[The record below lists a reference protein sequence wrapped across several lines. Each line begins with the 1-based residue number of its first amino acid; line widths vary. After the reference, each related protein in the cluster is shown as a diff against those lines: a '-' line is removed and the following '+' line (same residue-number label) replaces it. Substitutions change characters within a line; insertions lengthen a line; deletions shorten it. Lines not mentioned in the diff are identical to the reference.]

1 MERRK
6 RTWEKTYKYVLWE
19 LGFLSQI
26 TTVNPATE
34 KDIATYDVMGKDSV
48 FDLVRKA
55 QIAFP
60 KWKRDYEERRV
71 HIYNLVEY
79 LKKNKKELAGVATAE
94 MGKVLKESIGEVEK
108 CAWALEFYA
117 DHGDVFLSD
126 EVLNTDARKSFLTF
140 EPLGAIGSI
149 MPWNFPYWQALRFAA
164 PCLMAGNVIVMKPS
178 RVTLQSGLE
187 IEKAFT
193 ESGIPEGIFQTVVGS
208 VDSANHL
215 IDSDVNAVTFTG
227 STNAGAKVGQRAA
240 RNLKKCVLELGGS
253 DPFIVLDDAKVE
265 KAAEGAVK
273 GRFINCGQSCVASKR
288 FFVSK
293 NVAEEF
299 IEAFIKKA
307 SQLRV
312 GNPALLET
320 DIGPLSSKD
329 SLDTISGIVEDA
341 KEKGAEILL
350 GGSQMDRDGFFYK
363 PTILS
368 NIEPNMRI
376 VKEETFGPVAPITI
390 VEDENEAIRFANDIE
405 FGLGASIWTKNLQK
419 AEKISR
425 RIESG
430 IVSVNNV
437 VVSDPR
443 IPFGGIKHSGFGREL
458 SRYGMLEFV
467 NIKSVRFYDDLV
479 HHHYVE

>member
-1 MERRK
+1 MDKEQVFQLVGKARR
-6 RTWEKTYKYVLWE
+6 
-19 LGFLSQI
+19 
-26 TTVNPATE
+26 
-34 KDIATYDVMGKDSV
+34 
-48 FDLVRKA
+48 
-55 QIAFP
+55 AFP
-60 KWKRDYEERRV
+60 EWKKDYEKRRSY
-71 HIYNLVEY
+71 IYVLVEY
-79 LKKNKKELAGVATAE
+79 LKKNKMELAKIATSE
-94 MGKVLKESIGEVEK
+94 MGKTIKESSGEVEK

-117 DHGDVFLSD
+117 DHGDSFLAD

-140 EPLGAIGSI
+140 EPLGVIGSI

-178 RVTLQSGLE
+178 RVTMQTGIE

-193 ESGIPEGIFQTVVGS
+193 ESGIPDGIFQTVVGS
-208 VDSANHL
+208 VESANHL

-227 STNAGAKVGQRAA
+227 STDAGAKVGQRAA
-240 RNLKKCVLELGGS
+240 MNLKKCVLELGGS
-253 DPFIVLDDAKVE
+253 DPFIVLDDAIIE

-293 NVAEEF
+293 NIAKDF
-299 IEAFIKKA
+299 IELFIKKA
-307 SQLRV
+307 SQLKV
-312 GNPALLET
+312 GDPTLIET
-320 DIGPLSSKD
+320 DIGPLSSKG
-329 SLDTISGIVEDA
+329 SLETISGIVEDA

-350 GGSQMDRDGFFYK
+350 GGSKIDGKGYFYQ
-363 PTILS
+363 PTILT
-368 NIEPNMRI
+368 NVKPNMRI
-376 VKEETFGPVAPITI
+376 ATEETFGPVAPITI
-390 VEDENEAIRFANDIE
+390 VENESEAVRLANDTE
-405 FGLGASIWTKNLQK
+405 FGLGASIWTKDLAK

-425 RIESG
+425 QIESG

-437 VVSDPR
+437 VISDPR

-467 NIKSVRFYDDLV
+467 NIKSVRFYDNLS

>member
-1 MERRK
+1 MA
-6 RTWEKTYKYVLWE
+6 
-19 LGFLSQI
+19 QI
-26 TTVNPATE
+26 KTVNPATE
-34 KDIATYDVMGKDSV
+34 EEISSFTPMDETQV

-55 QIAFP
+55 KRAFP
-60 KWKRDYEERRV
+60 EWKKDYEKRRSY
-71 HIYNLVEY
+71 IYNLVEY
-79 LKKNKKELAGVATAE
+79 LKKNKTRLAKVATSE
-94 MGKVLKESIGEVEK
+94 MGKALKESIGEVEK

-117 DHGDVFLSD
+117 DNGDSFLAD

-140 EPLGAIGSI
+140 EPLGVIGSI

-178 RVTLQSGLE
+178 RITMQSGIE

-193 ESGIPEGIFQTVVGS
+193 ESGIPDGIFQTVVGS
-208 VDSANHL
+208 VESANHL

-227 STNAGAKVGQRAA
+227 STNAGKKVGERAA
-240 RNLKKCVLELGGS
+240 LNLKKCVLELGGS
-253 DPFIVLDDAKVE
+253 DPFIVLDDAIIE

-288 FFVSK
+288 FFVGK
-293 NVAEEF
+293 NIAKDF
-299 IEAFIKKA
+299 IELFIKKA
-307 SQLRV
+307 SQLKV
-312 GNPALLET
+312 GDPMSMET
-320 DIGPLSSKD
+320 DVGPLSSKD

-350 GGSQMDRDGFFYK
+350 GGSTRDEKGFFYE
-363 PTILS
+363 PTILT
-368 NIEPNMRI
+368 NVKPNMRI
-376 VKEETFGPVAPITI
+376 ANEETFGPVAPITI
-390 VEDENEAIRFANDIE
+390 VENESEAIKMANDIE
-405 FGLGASIWTKNLQK
+405 FGLGATIWTRDLAK
-419 AEKISR
+419 AEKMSR

-437 VVSDPR
+437 VISDPR

-467 NIKSVRFYDDLV
+467 NIKSVRFYDNLT

>member
-1 MERRK
+1 M
-6 RTWEKTYKYVLWE
+6 
-19 LGFLSQI
+19 
-26 TTVNPATE
+26 
-34 KDIATYDVMGKDSV
+34 
-48 FDLVRKA
+48 
-55 QIAFP
+55 
-60 KWKRDYEERRV
+60 
-71 HIYNLVEY
+71 
-79 LKKNKKELAGVATAE
+79 
-94 MGKVLKESIGEVEK
+94 
-108 CAWALEFYA
+108 
-117 DHGDVFLSD
+117 
-126 EVLNTDARKSFLTF
+126 
-140 EPLGAIGSI
+140 
-149 MPWNFPYWQALRFAA
+149 
-164 PCLMAGNVIVMKPS
+164 
-178 RVTLQSGLE
+178 QSGLE

-253 DPFIVLDDAKVE
+253 DPFIVLDDAIVE

-293 NVAEEF
+293 SVAKDF
-299 IEAFIKKA
+299 IEMFVKKT

-312 GNPALLET
+312 GDPASLET

-363 PTILS
+363 PTILT
-368 NIEPNMRI
+368 NIESNMRI
-376 VKEETFGPVAPITI
+376 TSEETFGPVAPITI
-390 VEDENEAIRFANDIE
+390 VEDENEAIRLANDIE